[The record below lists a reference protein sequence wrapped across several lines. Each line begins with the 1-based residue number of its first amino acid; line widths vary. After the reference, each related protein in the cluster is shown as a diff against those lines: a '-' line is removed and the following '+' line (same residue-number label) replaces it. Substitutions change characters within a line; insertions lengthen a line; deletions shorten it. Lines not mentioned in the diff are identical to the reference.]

1 MAKSKTAK
9 PSEVTKS
16 AYRETIN
23 DSSGVPDDR
32 DGRGVAPSTIGNSTP
47 ALAVRMVPTSHPL
60 AAGSDLLH
68 NNPAY
73 HGMPLLAGSGRSF
86 GGIRHPDI
94 PTPTFGTPSDIMH
107 PLVSGARIPFL
118 LGRTDPQPPYLEM
131 PTPAALTASSDLAF
145 PAASAA
151 SAPYLS
157 GHAAASLSQ
166 EIAASRLLLQQH
178 PAFAH
183 SPNELRLASDEARLL
198 LGIPPFSQQV
208 PGASDQYLTQLALA
222 RLRQA
227 NGFL

>member
-1 MAKSKTAK
+1 MKTAK
-9 PSEVTKS
+9 PSEATKS
-16 AYRETIN
+16 AYRDSIN
-23 DSSGVPDDR
+23 DSTGVPDDR
-32 DGRGVAPSTIGNSTP
+32 DGRNVAAPAIGDSTP
-47 ALAVRMVPTSHPL
+47 ALAVRMVPASHPL
-60 AAGSDLLH
+60 ATGSDLLH

-73 HGMPLLAGSGRSF
+73 HGLPLLAGRGRSF
-86 GGIRHPDI
+86 GSIRHPDI
-94 PTPTFGTPSDIMH
+94 PTPTFGTPSDIMY

-118 LGRTDPQPPYLEM
+118 LGRTEPQPPYLEI
-131 PTPAALTASSDLAF
+131 PPATLTASSDLAF

-151 SAPYLS
+151 AAPYLS

-166 EIAASRLLLQQH
+166 EIAASRLLLHQH

-183 SPNELRLASDEARLL
+183 SPNELRLASDEARIL

-208 PGASDQYLTQLALA
+208 PGTSDPYLTQLALA